1 MDTIKKWLQLPIYQ
15 PLDTSEKNY
24 KDTLYK
30 KSIKIAKLVDSS
42 NLPSNK
48 LNKYLIKFP
57 NILTEEYDISLLN
70 DINVNIATTQNK
82 KVTFYEIIMTII
94 QFNKF
99 TPRNQEVI
107 FTIWNNLNETNK
119 DIILY
124 YVNLVS
130 EREFEITPIIDAFF
144 DTIKKKKIDINM
156 RKDLLFS
163 EINEY
168 IDTTDSL
175 VAWNI
180 YFIFVKMAIEDG
192 LNINHKNSNNDTF
205 LSHKFMVCT
214 KNNIFQL
221 KMLIENLSY
230 FIDAGIDTKNVNK
243 NNLTL
248 LDAIVNSL
256 KTFPELISK
265 LTQNHMV
272 YFEVNQLEIL
282 LDYIQPTQVI
292 QLINI
297 SNALKK
303 KVDVKKYYNKI
314 IKFAFENFNNKLIRY
329 LHDGR
334 EDAEIDI
341 LLLDKFINKTNDKSV
356 VNLMFENYNVKFKN
370 SLMECILRKYKD
382 QFTFSEIIGLVKPFK
397 IENGASVYDTQLLDL
412 IIEIYKDELTLDEIK
427 KGINMHE
434 YMIRQFFEKK
444 DFAIKNFRDSDENII
459 TFLKDN
465 NTNFHKVYRCYLFE
479 NNIVNTADKLLF
491 CYKNLKEKFDE
502 ILKQTLE
509 NCTKEEG
516 VEMLTFA
523 NEDGNTIIH
532 LLSKERNKKLLK
544 YIMNGWDIVPTKNK
558 NGLLPGDIYKMNKLS
573 VKLGVS

>member
-1 MDTIKKWLQLPIYQ
+1 
-15 PLDTSEKNY
+15 
-24 KDTLYK
+24 
-30 KSIKIAKLVDSS
+30 
-42 NLPSNK
+42 
-48 LNKYLIKFP
+48 
-57 NILTEEYDISLLN
+57 
-70 DINVNIATTQNK
+70 
-82 KVTFYEIIMTII
+82 
-94 QFNKF
+94 
-99 TPRNQEVI
+99 
-107 FTIWNNLNETNK
+107 
-119 DIILY
+119 
-124 YVNLVS
+124 
-130 EREFEITPIIDAFF
+130 
-144 DTIKKKKIDINM
+144 
-156 RKDLLFS
+156 
-163 EINEY
+163 
-168 IDTTDSL
+168 
-175 VAWNI
+175 
-180 YFIFVKMAIEDG
+180 
-192 LNINHKNSNNDTF
+192 
-205 LSHKFMVCT
+205 
-214 KNNIFQL
+214 
-221 KMLIENLSY
+221 
-230 FIDAGIDTKNVNK
+230 
-243 NNLTL
+243 
-248 LDAIVNSL
+248 
-256 KTFPELISK
+256 
-265 LTQNHMV
+265 
-272 YFEVNQLEIL
+272 
-282 LDYIQPTQVI
+282 
-292 QLINI
+292 
-297 SNALKK
+297 
-303 KVDVKKYYNKI
+303 
-314 IKFAFENFNNKLIRY
+314 
-329 LHDGR
+329 
-334 EDAEIDI
+334 
-341 LLLDKFINKTNDKSV
+341 
-356 VNLMFENYNVKFKN
+356 
-370 SLMECILRKYKD
+370 MECILRKYKD